1 MKLLLLTR
9 HFPPREGPLAT
20 WSFEMA
26 ERLATRCEDFSVC
39 SLGARASERMRPGFA
54 FDRLRP
60 PPSATRPETV
70 TAWGLPASIAG
81 RFDVVLGTEWVPASL
96 GLAWRG
102 RSSVR
107 GVFAAVHG
115 PELEWRR
122 APSPIGRV
130 YRRTAELAL
139 GHFDGVFAASGGAH
153 ALLEGVPVRRGELL
167 GRACDAAR
175 FRPGARGAL
184 ARALGVLQRR
194 VLLSVGPLVPGRRI
208 DKVLF
213 ALSALGVRY
222 PDVCYVIAG
231 EGPERERLELLA
243 ERLRVAHRVRFLGRV
258 DAATLPEVY
267 NLADVFVHLR
277 GGGRRG
283 LADADGVALLEAL
296 ASARPVVVTAR
307 AAAVEGIDARTAL
320 IVPEDD
326 SSALGDAL
334 VALLD
339 HPERARRLGHSARA
353 HVLATA
359 TWDLAADRLVAVMT
373 DAVFRSREARVVDTA
388 SSTRDERMSDGAARS
403 GLSAAALGP
412 R

>member
-26 ERLATRCEDFSVC
+26 ERLATRCEDFAVC
-39 SLGARASERMRPGFA
+39 GLGPWASEPARPGFA
-54 FDRLRP
+54 FDLLRP
-60 PPSATRPETV
+60 PPSATGRETV
-70 TAWGLPASIAG
+70 AAWSLAASLAR
-81 RFDVVLGTEWVPASL
+81 RFDVVLGTEWVSASL

-102 RSSVR
+102 RSNVR
-107 GVFAAVHG
+107 GVFTAVHG

-122 APSPIGRV
+122 APSPIGRA

-153 ALLEGVPVRRGELL
+153 ALLEGVRVRRGELI
-167 GRACDAAR
+167 GRACDPVR

-184 ARALGVLQRR
+184 ARQLGVLQRR
-194 VLLSVGPLVPGRRI
+194 VLLSVGRLVPGRRI

-222 PDVCYVIAG
+222 PDVCCVIVG

-243 ERLRVAHRVRFLGRV
+243 ERLRIAHRVRFLGRV

-267 NLADVFVHLR
+267 DLADVFVHLR

-283 LADADGVALLEAL
+283 LADPDGSALLEAL
-296 ASARPVVVTAR
+296 ASALPVVVTAR
-307 AAAVEGIDARTAL
+307 AAAIEGIDAHSAL

-339 HPERARRLGHSARA
+339 QPERARRLGQNARA

-359 TWDLAADRLVAVMT
+359 TWDLAADRLVRVMT
-373 DAVFRSREARVVDTA
+373 DAAFGTREKRGLDTA
-388 SSTRDERMSDGAARS
+388 SSTRDERLGDGAARS
-403 GLSAAALGP
+403 EIHAAALGQ